1 MENQKRIQEI
11 ERLQSTINPLN
22 YERIFLET
30 SLHFTKEKYF
40 KEFKEEDKLKI
51 IEINT
56 KLDIIYGQLKPAFEE
71 LRKVQCKYE
80 IEYEGQVYDVYSN
93 SYRWNKEHE
102 IMNLKTCCD
111 INTFENG
118 WEPYQADECVNYL
131 IAEIHSVIYNLRY
144 SNFNI
149 KNIKSIV

>member
-11 ERLQSTINPLN
+11 ERLQSIINPLN

-30 SLHFTKEKYF
+30 SLQFTKEKYF

-56 KLDIIYGQLKPAFEE
+56 KLDKIYGQLNPAFEE

-80 IEYEGQVYDVYSN
+80 IEYEGQVYDEYSN
-93 SYRWNKEHE
+93 SYQWNKEHE
-102 IMNLKTCCD
+102 ILNLTTCCD
-111 INTFENG
+111 LNTFDNG
-118 WEPYQADECVNYL
+118 WEPYQADGCVSNL
-131 IAEIHSVIYNLRY
+131 ISEIHSVIYNLRY

-149 KNIKSIV
+149 KNIKRIS